1 MSFGV
6 AIDNLVRMPGPGLG
20 GSVGLIVAHS
30 YTFCDGVCLPSK
42 NQALHAPRRCPLH
55 YIWRFT
61 VFQRKNA
68 KSSPGREGGQGG
80 STRTLG
86 LTDVANPA
94 RSRGVL
100 RKKCPVLARLQDR
113 RASPPSRGCTDLGAF
128 VTAAG
133 MLARSVLRT
142 TEDRNPPCQDGL
154 QSLVRGGSMAL
165 GDRSKKT
172 HFPTQ

>member
-1 MSFGV
+1 MSFWV
-6 AIDNLVRMPGPGLG
+6 AIDNLVRMSGPGLG
-20 GSVGLIVAHS
+20 GTVGLIVAHS
-30 YTFCDGVCLPSK
+30 YTFCDGCACLRKTKRSTRPKMSVTLHLEIHSLSK
-42 NQALHAPRRCPLH
+42 RRCKIQP
-55 YIWRFT
+55 
-61 VFQRKNA
+61 
-68 KSSPGREGGQGG
+68 REGGQGG

-86 LTDVANPA
+86 LTDVANQA
-94 RSRGVL
+94 RSRGVP